1 MTNPIENAVAHSQAL
16 YLAGQA
22 RPTQDVLNAL
32 IDRAEELQAALEDLI
47 RAAEGITPTT
57 AEFMEGR
64 AVIDKDCWD
73 DWDEVVKDARDI
85 LNNES

>member
-32 IDRAEELQAALEDLI
+32 IDRAEELEAALENLI
-47 RAAEGITPTT
+47 RAAEGITPTE
-57 AEFMEGR
+57 AEFLNET
-64 AVIDKDCWD
+64 ATINQDDWD
-73 DWDEVVKDARDI
+73 DWDEAVKNARDT
-85 LNNES
+85 LNWS